1 MSGSSRTTSR
11 RGFFQYV
18 LIGASVLAALVA
30 VLPIAFA
37 IFGGIGAVKNP
48 RTAFASSPP
57 GDYAVVA
64 RTEGNEDVIAVAP
77 LHNPSAASE
86 VARVAHINGFSTNG
100 AVSPDGKRVA
110 LIVPN
115 AGSQSRPS
123 AALMFVT
130 LESGE
135 QVPASKGLDP
145 QQTPLW
151 APDSTGVVVVRND
164 VDADGRGKLAL
175 LKVASDGSGEHVLKA
190 YSGILGVYPAGFDAQ
205 ARLLSVVIDSRGSTL
220 MRDGAEVGNL
230 STQITR
236 DWRVSSDG
244 SQLAYIESNL
254 DGGLHYVARVF
265 ALDGGSGTVSAQA
278 LSDGSQ
284 QLGVAWKP
292 GAASPTVGHERGE
305 AGVARVMGQ
314 SLTSD
319 ESAAGGGAP
328 AVGFDVPIAYSADGV
343 ALAVTHWSGPSF
355 EQAGDPS
362 LQLVTDGERTSI
374 TGFTRFMG
382 WAAR

>member
-1 MSGSSRTTSR
+1 MAGSHRAAPR
-11 RGFFQYV
+11 RGFLQYV

-77 LHNPSAASE
+77 LHDPARTTE
-86 VARVAHINGFSTNG
+86 VARVAHLDGYSTNG

-115 AGSQSRPS
+115 AGSQSRAS
-123 AALMFVT
+123 AELVVVT

-135 QVPASKGLDP
+135 QVQTSKGLDP

-151 APDSTGVVVVRND
+151 DPDSGSVMVVRND
-164 VDADGRGKLAL
+164 VDADGRGKLAM
-175 LKVASDGSGEHVLKA
+175 LKVAADGSGEQVLKA
-190 YSGILGVYPAGFDAQ
+190 YGGILGVYPAGFDAQ
-205 ARLLSVVIDSRGSTL
+205 ARFLSVIIDGRGSTL
-220 MRDGAEVGNL
+220 VRDGTEVGNL
-230 STQITR
+230 SSQITR
-236 DWRVSSDG
+236 DWRVSTDG
-244 SQLAYIESNL
+244 TQLAYIESNL

-265 ALDGGSGTVSAQA
+265 ALDGGSGMVTAQA

-292 GAASPTVGHERGE
+292 GAASPTVGHERGDARS
-305 AGVARVMGQ
+305 AGVMAQ
-314 SLTSD
+314 SLSTAD
-319 ESAAGGGAP
+319 SATRDGFTTA
-328 AVGFDVPIAYSADGV
+328 GFDVPIAYSADGV

-355 EQAGDPS
+355 EQAGEPS
-362 LQLVTDGERTSI
+362 LQLLTDDARTTI
-374 TGFTRFMG
+374 TTFTRFMG